1 MAFGNLLFGTFL
13 LSLCLPLLLER
24 ERKVRFLC
32 RRTESRPKLMVIAL
46 CIVASS
52 CCCHASTSYDVM
64 HVDSSVACICNWLLR
79 RPSSSY
85 ASLPLPLS
93 PDSIEDGGACRKASG
108 GDGREGNRR
117 EEKAYSSGV
126 DRDRRTGGQTMG
138 GGERGERDKPIED
151 RLALSGVKE
160 R

>member
-1 MAFGNLLFGTFL
+1 MLVASTVMIG
-13 LSLCLPLLLER
+13 ER
-24 ERKVRFLC
+24 EGEGAVPLPSHGV
-32 RRTESRPKLMVIAL
+32 TPKIDGDCSLY
-46 CIVASS
+46 SS
-52 CCCHASTSYDVM
+52 FCCCHASTSYDVM

-138 GGERGERDKPIED
+138 GGEGGRERET
-151 RLALSGVKE
+151 SQ
-160 R
+160 